1 MGLKSGGRYPS
12 HNARRQAVAR
22 HWLFSD
28 AVRVPSPFS
37 PSTPP
42 CFACQRFVL
51 LPNSYGGLRHH
62 ICLQDKR
69 RGRARSKSICSL
81 VRESKCCPRTLASRS
96 IMKGHPPSARG
107 KERAS
112 GDWMWH
118 EGEKG
123 EGLRDW
129 MWHEGEAWRG
139 KGSSEGQQWRKM
151 SLRVGMEPEG

>member
-1 MGLKSGGRYPS
+1 MGPVLQHQMTQALWPREEAVREVFTEEMAKELGLEKE
-12 HNARRQAVAR
+12 ARWAGVAR
-22 HWLFSD
+22 LTRAERKG
-28 AVRVPSPFS
+28 AVRQQVH
-37 PSTPP
+37 
-42 CFACQRFVL
+42 R
-51 LPNSYGGLRHH
+51 LR
-62 ICLQDKR
+62 
-69 RGRARSKSICSL
+69 
-81 VRESKCCPRTLASRS
+81 

-139 KGSSEGQQWRKM
+139 EGSSEGQQWRKM